1 MSGPDTPSPLGTM
14 PIDEFLDTLASPSPT
29 PGGGAIAALVG
40 ATAAGLIS
48 MVCHLTLGRKKYA
61 SVQDE
66 VEDLLSR
73 AEELRAR
80 MQDAVDG
87 DARAY
92 SAVIEAYK
100 LPKGTEE
107 ETRTRASR
115 IQETTLEASRVPLEV
130 ARDCV
135 GVLELSLPAARITNV
150 QAVGDAI
157 MAGYLAESAA
167 RGLVA
172 NIDINLR
179 GVKDREAADS
189 LNAEGEALLEDLGE
203 KLAAVVQAGMSRL

>member
-1 MSGPDTPSPLGTM
+1 M
-14 PIDEFLDTLASPSPT
+14 PMDEFLDTLASPSPA
-29 PGGGAIAALVG
+29 PGGGAIAAMVG
-40 ATAAGLIS
+40 ATAAGLVS

-66 VEDLLSR
+66 VEDLLSQ
-73 AEELRAR
+73 AEKLRSR
-80 MQDAVDG
+80 LHDAVDG

-92 SAVIEAYK
+92 SAVLDAYK
-100 LPKGTEE
+100 LPKDTEDE
-107 ETRTRASR
+107 KGTRAAR

-135 GVLELSLPAARITNV
+135 GVLELSLPAARITNE

-157 MAGYLAESAA
+157 MAGYLAESAV

-179 GVKDREAADS
+179 GVKDREAAGS
-189 LNAEGEALLEDLGE
+189 LNAEGQALLEGIAD
-203 KLAAVVQAGMSRL
+203 KLAAVVEAGMSRL